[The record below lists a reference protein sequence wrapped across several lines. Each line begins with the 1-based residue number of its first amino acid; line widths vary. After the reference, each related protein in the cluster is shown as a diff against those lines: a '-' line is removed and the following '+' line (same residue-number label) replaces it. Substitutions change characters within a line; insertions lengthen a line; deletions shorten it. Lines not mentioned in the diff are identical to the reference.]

1 MNINSILKKG
11 STYSCPFLTFL
22 LFTCL
27 SVISMKTYAQS
38 ENSLT
43 LQVKKQNIEQVF
55 AQITQQTGVKFFY
68 DHETVRQESQITLSF
83 RNASLKEILDAIGK
97 QTKLRFERKGNTIL
111 VNSKTVKEKPVSKEE
126 PIQVKGRIVD
136 STGEAIIGASIQAKG
151 TSTGTITD
159 IDGNFS
165 LSVQEGQLLVISY
178 IGYQSVQIKAERK
191 TLNITLK
198 ESDIAIDEVVVT
210 ALGIR
215 KEKKALAYSVTEV
228 KGEEMNRVKVANLA
242 TGLAGK
248 VAGVNVSKP
257 ASGVMGSSRIIIR
270 GNGSLN
276 GSNQPLYVIDGIPM
290 DNTNYGQTNMWG
302 GTDGGDGI
310 SSINSE
316 DIESMSVLKGGTAAA
331 LYGSRASNGAIVI
344 TTKRGAI
351 GKIKVEYN
359 LSYTNEHIVFKNN
372 DLQWEYGAGSTGA
385 NAEQMA
391 YGLAMQQIQQ
401 NGLPESMLPT
411 LIDKIAP
418 TLASQI
424 NMLSFGSKL
433 DGKDV
438 MQFDGVRRPYVASG
452 KDNFKNFYENAW
464 ALTNNVAVSGGT
476 EKVQF
481 RIAAGDQR
489 FHDIMPNS
497 KLERNNITL
506 SVQSKL
512 DEHLTLKANVMYV
525 RERAKNRP
533 GLGDLTSNA
542 NATLFMLSP
551 NTDVRLLERRVNDK
565 GMEFLPTGQA
575 YIGNPYFIA
584 YNHSNK
590 DSKDRVIGS
599 IEAQY
604 NFTPSWYVR
613 GKFGGDMI
621 NRRNEA
627 ITPYGTA
634 IDTDGA
640 MSNSSIYNG
649 EFNAEAIAGYTN
661 TFRDN
666 SFSVDAFL
674 GWNTMGTWYN
684 QTTAN
689 GQGFIQPDFHA
700 MGNSTVT
707 NGSSS
712 HSESYINSLFGQL
725 ELSYHS
731 MLYLTF
737 TGRNDW
743 FSALSYKGKNSSN
756 HIFYP
761 SIGAGFIISEAVRL
775 PEWIPFLKIRG
786 SWAQSGGAVGPY
798 NLGLTYA
805 FNQKIHGQP
814 IGSVSP
820 TIVPNL
826 NLKPLTSSAYE
837 IGLDARF
844 FNNRIGIDFT
854 YYVRNTKDDIVDAG
868 VSSASGYKGVRIN
881 AGKVHNHGVELLLTA
896 VPVKTKDFTWDTSF
910 NFSYNKSEVKKI
922 TDEIDEFILETART
936 GHDGDNCGPAFIY
949 HEVGEPYGIIKGESY
964 KRNDKGEIMY
974 DDNGLS
980 MKGGIKKLGESV
992 APYTLG
998 FSNSFSYKGFSLN
1011 ILIDAKIGGN
1021 IYSMTN
1027 AHMYSFGR
1035 HAGTLPG
1042 REEGIIGKGVKAD
1055 GKTPNDVKAE
1065 AMKYYMAMAGITEE
1079 FVYDASFVKLRELSF
1094 GYTFPQKWIK
1104 KLGMSSLSLAI
1115 VGRNLWN
1122 IYDDVPL
1129 VDPEAMLNIGNGQ
1142 GFESYGMPATRS
1154 IGFNL
1159 NVKF

>member
-1 MNINSILKKG
+1 MKSQPVEDVFNQ
-11 STYSCPFLTFL
+11 
-22 LFTCL
+22 
-27 SVISMKTYAQS
+27 IS
-38 ENSLT
+38 
-43 LQVKKQNIEQVF
+43 
-55 AQITQQTGVKFFY
+55 QQTGIKFFY
-68 DHETVRQESQITLSF
+68 DHESISQAPQLTLKLS
-83 RNASLKEILDAIGK
+83 NASLQETLNAIAK
-97 QTKLRFERKGNTIL
+97 QTNLRFERKGNTVL
-111 VNSKTVKEKPVSKEE
+111 VSAFKDNSDNENTGKPVF
-126 PIQVKGRIVD
+126 VKGTVSD
-136 STGEAIIGASIQAKG
+136 NNGEPIIGASIQVKG
-151 TSTGTITD
+151 TTTGTITD

-165 LSVQEGQLLVISY
+165 LSASNGQILVVSY
-178 IGYQSVQIKAERK
+178 IGYQSAQVKASEK
-191 TLNITLK
+191 PLTITLA
-198 ESDIAIDEVVVT
+198 ESNVAVDEVVVT

-228 KGEEMNRVKVANLA
+228 KGDEMNRVKVANLA

-290 DNTNYGQTNMWG
+290 DNTNYGQTGMWG
-302 GTDGGDGI
+302 GADGGDGI

-344 TTKRGAI
+344 TTKRGAV
-351 GKIKVEYN
+351 GRVKVEYN
-359 LSYTNEHIVFKNN
+359 LSYTNDHIVFKND
-372 DLQWEYGAGSTGA
+372 DLQWEYGAGANGA

-391 YGLAMQQIQQ
+391 YGVAMQQIQQ
-401 NGLPESMLPT
+401 NGWPESMLPT
-411 LIDKIAP
+411 LIDNIAP
-418 TLASQI
+418 MLASQI

-452 KDNFKNFYENAW
+452 KNNFKNFYENAW

-481 RIAAGDQR
+481 RVAAGDQR
-489 FHDIMPNS
+489 FHDLMPNS
-497 KLERNNITL
+497 KLFRNNLTL
-506 SVQSKL
+506 NVTSKL
-512 DEHLTLKANVMYV
+512 DEHLTLKAHVMYV
-525 RERAKNRP
+525 RERSKNRP

-551 NTDVRLLERRVNDK
+551 NTDVRLLEKRVDDN
-565 GMEFLPTGQA
+565 GMEFLPTGQT

-604 NFTPSWYVR
+604 NFTPNWYVR

-621 NRRNEA
+621 NRRSES

-640 MSNSSIYNG
+640 ITNSSIYNG

-666 SFSVDAFL
+666 LFSVDAFL

-689 GQGFIQPDFHA
+689 GQGFIQPDFNA
-700 MGNSTVT
+700 MGNSSVT
-707 NGSSS
+707 SGSSS
-712 HSESYINSLFGQL
+712 RSESYINSLFGQL
-725 ELSYHS
+725 ELSYKS
-731 MLYLTF
+731 MLYFTF

-761 SIGAGFIISEAVRL
+761 SIGAGFIVSEAFQL
-775 PEWIPFLKIRG
+775 PEWIPYLKVRG
-786 SWAQSGGAVGPY
+786 SWAQSGGSVGAY

-814 IGSVSP
+814 IGSISP
-820 TIVPNL
+820 TIIPNL
-826 NLKPLTSSAYE
+826 NLKPLTSTSYE

-844 FNNRIGIDFT
+844 LNNRIGIDFT

-868 VSSASGYKGVRIN
+868 VSAASGYQGVRIN

-896 VPVKTKDFTWDTSF
+896 VPVKTKYFTWNTSF
-910 NFSYNKSEVKKI
+910 NFAYNKSEVKKI

-936 GHDGDNCGPAFIY
+936 GHDGDNCGPAYIY

-964 KRNDKGEIMY
+964 KRNENGEIMY
-974 DDNGLS
+974 DENGLP

-998 FSNSFSYKGFSLN
+998 FNNSFSYKGFNLSF
-1011 ILIDAKIGGN
+1011 LIDAKIGGD
-1021 IYSMTN
+1021 IFSMTN

-1035 HAGTLPG
+1035 HVDTLPG
-1042 REEGIIGKGVKAD
+1042 REGGVAGKGVKAD

-1065 AMKYYMAMAGITEE
+1065 AMKYYMAVAGITEE
-1079 FVYDASFVKLRELSF
+1079 FVYNASFVKLRELSF
-1094 GYTFPQKWIK
+1094 GYTFPQKWVK

>member
-1 MNINSILKKG
+1 M
-11 STYSCPFLTFL
+11 
-22 LFTCL
+22 
-27 SVISMKTYAQS
+27 
-38 ENSLT
+38 
-43 LQVKKQNIEQVF
+43 
-55 AQITQQTGVKFFY
+55 KFFY

-604 NFTPSWYVR
+604 NFTPNWYVR

-666 SFSVDAFL
+666 SFSVDAF
-674 GWNTMGTWYN
+674 
-684 QTTAN
+684 
-689 GQGFIQPDFHA
+689 
-700 MGNSTVT
+700 
-707 NGSSS
+707 
-712 HSESYINSLFGQL
+712 
-725 ELSYHS
+725 
-731 MLYLTF
+731 
-737 TGRNDW
+737 
-743 FSALSYKGKNSSN
+743 
-756 HIFYP
+756 
-761 SIGAGFIISEAVRL
+761 
-775 PEWIPFLKIRG
+775 
-786 SWAQSGGAVGPY
+786 
-798 NLGLTYA
+798 
-805 FNQKIHGQP
+805 
-814 IGSVSP
+814 
-820 TIVPNL
+820 
-826 NLKPLTSSAYE
+826 
-837 IGLDARF
+837 
-844 FNNRIGIDFT
+844 
-854 YYVRNTKDDIVDAG
+854 
-868 VSSASGYKGVRIN
+868 
-881 AGKVHNHGVELLLTA
+881 
-896 VPVKTKDFTWDTSF
+896 
-910 NFSYNKSEVKKI
+910 
-922 TDEIDEFILETART
+922 
-936 GHDGDNCGPAFIY
+936 
-949 HEVGEPYGIIKGESY
+949 
-964 KRNDKGEIMY
+964 
-974 DDNGLS
+974 
-980 MKGGIKKLGESV
+980 
-992 APYTLG
+992 
-998 FSNSFSYKGFSLN
+998 
-1011 ILIDAKIGGN
+1011 
-1021 IYSMTN
+1021 
-1027 AHMYSFGR
+1027 
-1035 HAGTLPG
+1035 
-1042 REEGIIGKGVKAD
+1042 
-1055 GKTPNDVKAE
+1055 
-1065 AMKYYMAMAGITEE
+1065 
-1079 FVYDASFVKLRELSF
+1079 
-1094 GYTFPQKWIK
+1094 
-1104 KLGMSSLSLAI
+1104 
-1115 VGRNLWN
+1115 
-1122 IYDDVPL
+1122 
-1129 VDPEAMLNIGNGQ
+1129 
-1142 GFESYGMPATRS
+1142 
-1154 IGFNL
+1154 
-1159 NVKF
+1159 